1 MHHPAA
7 RWQEDSTG
15 RQVCR
20 GRTGCGIEGRWG
32 RFRLPDGRRNGEKS
46 FRHLENEAEA
56 AVVVAGAG
64 DAEGAD
70 LAGGFHVRAETG
82 AHVVV
87 ADAYD
92 AEGFAGAVGQLGEC
106 DAGGDVVAGHE
117 LVGDGQVGLY
127 EGVDAALDVGHLLLG
142 ERPVEEEVDLAL
154 LAFDVRV
161 AAPFAAIQPHHGLV
175 EQVFGRVRGREL
187 LFVVGV
193 EYRGVLGII
202 VLGVFHLE
210 NFCKSS
216 NFLWEKCYFCRL
228 NRYLTKN
235 NQKIEK

>member
-87 ADAYD
+87 ADAHD
-92 AEGFAGAVGQLGEC
+92 AEGFAGAVGQFGEG

-127 EGVDAALDVGHLLLG
+127 ELVDAVLDVGHLLLG
-142 ERPVEEEVDLAL
+142 ERPVEEEVDLTL

-161 AAPFAAIQPHHGLV
+161 AAPFAAVQPHHGLV
-175 EQVFGRVRGREL
+175 EQVLGRVRGREL
-187 LFVVGV
+187 LLVVGV
-193 EYRGVLGII
+193 EHGGVFEVI
-202 VLGVFHLE
+202 VLAVFHLE
-210 NFCKSS
+210 IFCKSS
-216 NFLWEKCYFCRL
+216 IFLLEFVLFLQPKPIFNEK
-228 NRYLTKN
+228 
-235 NQKIEK
+235 QPEIEN